1 LQLLVDQ
8 LSVRVGAAALLEDH
22 EQRTVAYSRQV
33 GPIDSVRRDS
43 ILHRAT
49 SPELMRWFRNFGILD
64 ARRALRIPAHPELDI
79 LARVCAPAW
88 YRERLFGFLWLIDTD
103 WAIGPSQLAE
113 IEKAADQAALMLYEE
128 RLAQRLAVQA
138 LTHLLSPSEELRDA
152 AADQLVG
159 QSLLREGE
167 PTAVVVVQ
175 QLPASD
181 ANITVL
187 EEALLDVGWEAPTG
201 ALLRLACSDH
211 GVLLVRLRSLKDDS
225 FATAMAKAGREML
238 SRRLA
243 DSSGAAPRVV
253 ATIGDPQSELRRAV
267 SSYRQARLA
276 TKVASAIPS
285 LGDVVHWRDLGVF
298 RALAQLPNREAIES
312 AMDPRVAALLESGD
326 AAVVTTLE
334 AYLDLGGDAKAT
346 AEQLHLH
353 RGTLYYRLD
362 KAQRLAGI
370 DVRNGHDR
378 LAVHLGLKL
387 ARLAGADAG
396 AGEQYAKP
404 VPLRA
409 RPGLKRVLGQGA
421 EDGAEDDV
429 KNGTE
434 NGTEDGGKASEL
446 PLVADVS

>member
-1 LQLLVDQ
+1 MALHSAATNARLDLAHRRGRSREGLLVASDLQLLVDQ

-33 GPIDSVRRDS
+33 GPIDPVRRDS

-49 SPELMRWFRNFGILD
+49 SPELMRWFRNFGILG
-64 ARRALRIPAHPELDI
+64 ARHALRIPAHPELDI

-88 YRERLFGFLWLIDTD
+88 YRDRLFGFLWLIDTEG
-103 WAIGPSQLAE
+103 AIGASQLAE

-175 QLPASD
+175 QLPPSD

-225 FATAMAKAGREML
+225 FATAMAKAGQETL
-238 SRRLA
+238 SRRLS
-243 DSSGAAPRVV
+243 DGSGAAPRVV

-276 TKVASAIPS
+276 TKVASAIPTF
-285 LGDVVHWRDLGVF
+285 GDVVHWRDLGVF

-312 AMDPRVAALLESGD
+312 ALDPRVAALLE
-326 AAVVTTLE
+326 VVTPLSSPRSRPTSTSV
-334 AYLDLGGDAKAT
+334 AT
-346 AEQLHLH
+346 P
-353 RGTLYYRLD
+353 RRLPSSCTCT
-362 KAQRLAGI
+362 AGPSTTGSTRLSAW
-370 DVRNGHDR
+370 
-378 LAVHLGLKL
+378 
-387 ARLAGADAG
+387 
-396 AGEQYAKP
+396 
-404 VPLRA
+404 
-409 RPGLKRVLGQGA
+409 PGSTSTTA
-421 EDGAEDDV
+421 M
-429 KNGTE
+429 T
-434 NGTEDGGKASEL
+434 AS
-446 PLVADVS
+446 PSTSV